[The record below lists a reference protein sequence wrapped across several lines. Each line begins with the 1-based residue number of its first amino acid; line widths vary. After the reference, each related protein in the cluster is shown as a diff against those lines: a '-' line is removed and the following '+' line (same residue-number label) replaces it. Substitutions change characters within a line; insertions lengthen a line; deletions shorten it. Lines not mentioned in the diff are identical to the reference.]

1 MYMCEWVRQVRVL
14 FCFVLFFQLVIG
26 AGAEE
31 ADQAEEED
39 AGC

>member
-1 MYMCEWVRQVRVL
+1 MSGSDKSE
-14 FCFVLFFQLVIG
+14 FSFILFFQLVIG